1 MDKIL
6 LVIKREYL
14 SRVKKKSF
22 IILTL
27 LGPILFLAV
36 SILPTYFL
44 MANTDTKTIAI
55 IDDSGLFSNDLS
67 SSESVQYVFITKGL
81 KEAKEELGKGK
92 EYDGLVYIPKMTI
105 ENPQGVFI
113 YFEENVGVNVEST
126 LSSDLERIV
135 KKKRLTKAG
144 LTQSQLDNLEVDIPV
159 KSTEIQEAG
168 KTEVEKSTSAAT
180 AVGYACGIMIYM
192 FIFIYGAAVMKGV
205 VEEKTSRIMEVM
217 LSSVKP
223 MQLMMGKIIGISFVG
238 LTQLLLWII
247 LTIGISSGATIFLAS
262 QMESS
267 KTEMVLKEAAK
278 QRTSALQVP
287 NTQNTIQEQNQPE
300 QADVLTE
307 VKQALGTIN
316 MPLVVACFLFYFLGG
331 YFLYGSMFA
340 AVGAAGDSETDAQ
353 QFTLP
358 ISIPLIISFMAASAI
373 IKDPGST
380 LATVLSIFPLTS
392 PIIMMV
398 RIPFGVP
405 AWEIVAS
412 MVSLIIGFVTFT
424 WLASRIYRVGILMY
438 GKKITYKELSK
449 WIFYKF

>member
-1 MDKIL
+1 
-6 LVIKREYL
+6 
-14 SRVKKKSF
+14 
-22 IILTL
+22 
-27 LGPILFLAV
+27 
-36 SILPTYFL
+36 
-44 MANTDTKTIAI
+44 
-55 IDDSGLFSNDLS
+55 
-67 SSESVQYVFITKGL
+67 
-81 KEAKEELGKGK
+81 
-92 EYDGLVYIPKMTI
+92 
-105 ENPQGVFI
+105 
-113 YFEENVGVNVEST
+113 
-126 LSSDLERIV
+126 
-135 KKKRLTKAG
+135 
-144 LTQSQLDNLEVDIPV
+144 
-159 KSTEIQEAG
+159 
-168 KTEVEKSTSAAT
+168 
-180 AVGYACGIMIYM
+180 
-192 FIFIYGAAVMKGV
+192 
-205 VEEKTSRIMEVM
+205 
-217 LSSVKP
+217 
-223 MQLMMGKIIGISFVG
+223 VG
-238 LTQLLLWII
+238 LTQLLLWIV

-405 AWEIVAS
+405 AWDIVAS